1 MEVINEVVEEVKAGA
16 KYKCPKTGSMIP
28 HPFEVILIIS
38 GLKFAKQAGTT
49 RLINHMGRA
58 KALYPNLIAGYDLVN
73 EEDFTDDIYCFRGQ
87 IL

>member
-38 GLKFAKQAGTT
+38 GLKF
-49 RLINHMGRA
+49 
-58 KALYPNLIAGYDLVN
+58 
-73 EEDFTDDIYCFRGQ
+73 
-87 IL
+87 